1 VISRPIKVL
10 VIDEHEEDRVAL
22 RQHLLKANDTF
33 RVFEAGSGET
43 ALDWFRAVQPDCVV
57 MELQLKDVTGI
68 ELFDRIT
75 LEMSK
80 KPLPIIIWTRLSH
93 PILSTTTSSLGIRG
107 YFEKNKDGEQ
117 ALVTAIL
124 NALDDSL

>member
-10 VIDEHEEDRVAL
+10 VIDEHIEDRVAL
-22 RQHLLKANDTF
+22 RQHLLKANDHF

-68 ELFDRIT
+68 EVLDRIT

-80 KPLPIIIWTRLSH
+80 KPLPIFIWTRLSH
-93 PILSTTTSSLGIRG
+93 PILSTTISSFGIRG
-107 YFEKNKDGEQ
+107 YFQKNKDSEQ
-117 ALVTAIL
+117 ALITAIL